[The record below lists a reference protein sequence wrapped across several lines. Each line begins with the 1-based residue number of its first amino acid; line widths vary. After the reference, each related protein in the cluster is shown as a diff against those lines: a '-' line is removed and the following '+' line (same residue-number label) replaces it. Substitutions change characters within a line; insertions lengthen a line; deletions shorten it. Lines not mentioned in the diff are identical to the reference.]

1 MGLFKRHNQSQ
12 VVTKYKM
19 ITEVGNGYY
28 SWDGN
33 VYKSDIVRACIR
45 PMVKAIGKLTP
56 KHLRNMYDKTDGTTH
71 LQVNPEP
78 YIRVLLEEPNEYM
91 TFQKMLEKSA
101 AQLFLNNNAYIL
113 IIRDDNGYPVELY
126 PVPACYAEAKYIGNE
141 LYIKF
146 TFYNGKQYTFPYS
159 DIIHL
164 RSDFCYN
171 DIFGEQLA
179 DVLAP
184 LMEVVTT
191 TDQGIVNAIKNSSV
205 IKWLLKFTQSLR
217 PEDLKSQAEEFSKN
231 FLAVQNGTGV
241 AATDSKVEAQQVD
254 QKDYVPNPSVMD
266 KTRQRIYSI
275 FNTNESIVQSNYTE
289 DQYNA
294 FYESVIEP
302 VAIELAGEFT
312 RKLFSRKERSY
323 GNKIV
328 FEAFNLSTASMS
340 TKLNLV
346 QFFDR
351 GIMNANE
358 IRGVFNLADIP
369 SGDEYYVRLDTAK
382 VNGEGGENE

>member
-1 MGLFKRHNQSQ
+1 MGLFKRHNQSK

-45 PMVKAIGKLTP
+45 PKVKAIGKLTA
-56 KHLRNMYDKTDGTTH
+56 KHLRKVYDKNDGKEH

-91 TFQKMLEKSA
+91 TMQKLLEKAA
-101 AQLFLNNNAYIL
+101 AQLCLNNNAFIL
-113 IIRDDNGYPVELY
+113 IVRDENGLPSELY
-126 PVPACYAEAKYIGNE
+126 PIPASSAESKYINGD
-141 LYIKF
+141 LYLKF
-146 TFYNGKQYTFPYS
+146 IFYNGKQYTFPYS

-171 DIFGEQLA
+171 DIFGEDLA
-179 DVLAP
+179 EVLAP
-184 LMEVVTT
+184 LMEIVNT
-191 TDQGIVNAIKNSSV
+191 TDQGIVKAIRNSSV

-217 PEDLKSQAEEFSKN
+217 PEDLKSQAEEFSQN

-241 AATDSKVEAQQVD
+241 AATDSKVDAQQVE

-266 KTRQRIYSI
+266 KTKQRIYSI
-275 FNTNESIVQSNYTE
+275 FNTNENIVQSSYTE

-294 FYESVIEP
+294 YYEAEIEP
-302 VAIELAGEFT
+302 VAVELAGEFT
-312 RKLFSRKERSY
+312 RKLFTRNARSY

>member
-1 MGLFKRHNQSQ
+1 M
-12 VVTKYKM
+12 
-19 ITEVGNGYY
+19 
-28 SWDGN
+28 
-33 VYKSDIVRACIR
+33 
-45 PMVKAIGKLTP
+45 
-56 KHLRNMYDKTDGTTH
+56 
-71 LQVNPEP
+71 
-78 YIRVLLEEPNEYM
+78 
-91 TFQKMLEKSA
+91 
-101 AQLFLNNNAYIL
+101 
-113 IIRDDNGYPVELY
+113 
-126 PVPACYAEAKYIGNE
+126 
-141 LYIKF
+141 
-146 TFYNGKQYTFPYS
+146 
-159 DIIHL
+159 
-164 RSDFCYN
+164 
-171 DIFGEQLA
+171 
-179 DVLAP
+179 
-184 LMEVVTT
+184 
-191 TDQGIVNAIKNSSV
+191 
-205 IKWLLKFTQSLR
+205 
-217 PEDLKSQAEEFSKN
+217 
-231 FLAVQNGTGV
+231 
-241 AATDSKVEAQQVD
+241 
-254 QKDYVPNPSVMD
+254 
-266 KTRQRIYSI
+266 
-275 FNTNESIVQSNYTE
+275 QSNYTE